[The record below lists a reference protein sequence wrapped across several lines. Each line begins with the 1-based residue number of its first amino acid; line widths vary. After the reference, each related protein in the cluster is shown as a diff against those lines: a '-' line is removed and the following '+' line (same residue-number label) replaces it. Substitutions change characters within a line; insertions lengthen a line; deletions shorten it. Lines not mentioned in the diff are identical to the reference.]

1 MIGIVGLIRIMFIR
15 AISRVPAET
24 VTGGNSMAH
33 LTELANARPEQLAT
47 GSSPALQA
55 ALERR
60 MKLSEDRGGFNSFI
74 GSHE

>member
-1 MIGIVGLIRIMFIR
+1 
-15 AISRVPAET
+15 
-24 VTGGNSMAH
+24 MAH
-33 LTELANARPEQLAT
+33 FTELANARPEQLAT

-60 MKLSEDRGGFNSFI
+60 MKLSDDRGWFDSFI